1 MCFYL
6 TIFPWVH
13 IGYEMVDNLNE
24 ARSAKLAIIISY
36 LNITVSGFKH
46 AHKISLR
53 ILPDFICKKK
63 SDFQLF
69 LNKLFWADVYSYH
82 IWRTWYN
89 GSYTMMAKP
98 VRALELH
105 YPMFQFLIVNDMRYL
120 FMCCCEAY
128 GFQAVKIVSGHS
140 F

>member
-1 MCFYL
+1 M
-6 TIFPWVH
+6 
-13 IGYEMVDNLNE
+13 
-24 ARSAKLAIIISY
+24 
-36 LNITVSGFKH
+36 
-46 AHKISLR
+46 
-53 ILPDFICKKK
+53 
-63 SDFQLF
+63 
-69 LNKLFWADVYSYH
+69 YSYH

-89 GSYTMMAKP
+89 GSYIMMAKP